1 MVSSNTYIMSN
12 KHDDTLPVPSARQK
26 TPPKPVTPGSGR
38 QVTELRGSMMT
49 PEPLITSTKVP
60 STNPEEAANL
70 VGGRYRLEEML
81 GEGGMGQVYRAID
94 TVINKTVA
102 LKCMTA
108 GLPEEE
114 KKRFEQE
121 AHSMAKIKH
130 ENVVDVTDYGRLE
143 NDLPFFVMELLKGED
158 LFKMIEREGA
168 LPLERV
174 IRITAQVCRGLGA
187 AHQEGIVHRDVKP
200 QNILLVKWSGKE
212 DFVKIIDFGIAK
224 VLGGKGV
231 TVAGLIGTPFYMSPE
246 QATGDP
252 VDNRTDIYSIGI
264 MMYEMLTGKVPF
276 IGENNQKT
284 LHLHLY
290 VQPMAPSEARPDLRF
305 PPEVDQVILKAIEK
319 DRNKRFQ
326 SAGELEAAVMA
337 IPLTWTDAPEASQ
350 EDRIAPLE
358 GAHAPVTERNEGI
371 PVVAAHSKKG
381 VVAAI
386 VGGTVAAIAMG
397 LLVGNMT
404 RQPKPQKAQTV
415 LVLQDASAR
424 APTSSPAP
432 DATVEEENK
441 KTCRIRIVTEP
452 AGADVLVFNDKIG
465 VTPFEADFTKENR
478 KIEFTI
484 NKPGFGVEKIDA
496 MPDGDKEF
504 NRKLVKELAESKK
517 IKKPGRR
524 DKGKKDLDKVIKIP
538 EHLK

>member
-1 MVSSNTYIMSN
+1 
-12 KHDDTLPVPSARQK
+12 
-26 TPPKPVTPGSGR
+26 
-38 QVTELRGSMMT
+38 MT
-49 PEPLITSTKVP
+49 PEPLITITKAQ
-60 STNPEEAANL
+60 STNPEEDANL

-102 LKCMTA
+102 MKCMTA

-130 ENVVDVTDYGRLE
+130 ENVVDVTDFGRLE

-174 IRITAQVCRGLGA
+174 IKIASQVCRGLGA

-252 VDNRTDIYSIGI
+252 VDHRTDIYSIGI

-290 VQPMAPSEARPDLRF
+290 VQPMPPSEARPDLRF
-305 PPEVDQVILKAIEK
+305 PPEVDLVILKAIEK

-326 SAGELEAAVMA
+326 SASELEAAVMA
-337 IPLTWTDAPEASQ
+337 IPLHWTEPIE
-350 EDRIAPLE
+350 PLLE
-358 GAHAPVTERNEGI
+358 EKSALPKDVPAPVTERNEEM
-371 PVVAAHSKKG
+371 PAVPAHSKKRLIAG
-381 VVAAI
+381 I
-386 VGGTVAAIAMG
+386 VGGAVVAIAAG

-404 RQPKPQKAQTV
+404 NRHKPQKTESV
-415 LVLQDASAR
+415 LVMHDASAR
-424 APTSSPAP
+424 APTSAPAP
-432 DATVEEENK
+432 DAMVAEENK

-484 NKPGFGVEKIDA
+484 RKQGYTDERMGVL
-496 MPDGDKEF
+496 PDGDKEF
-504 NRKLVKELAESKK
+504 NRKLVQEKAKGKEH
-517 IKKPGRR
+517 KKPGRKE
-524 DKGKKDLDKVIKIP
+524 KGKKDLDKVIKIP